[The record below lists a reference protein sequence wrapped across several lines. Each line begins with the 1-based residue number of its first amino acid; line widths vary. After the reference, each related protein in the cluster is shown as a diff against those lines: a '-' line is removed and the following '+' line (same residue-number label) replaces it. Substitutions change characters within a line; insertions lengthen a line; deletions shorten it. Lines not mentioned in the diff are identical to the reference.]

1 MKNIYIFLFTIFMF
15 IISCNK
21 PTTSPTGISSEVIN
35 GITYY
40 DPATAETKE
49 YGFIKMDDI
58 TFNQFSVKS
67 TFKKIAESENAIL
80 YLENGQNKSK
90 DDIIYFL
97 TRFEE
102 NYPKEVELYGKPSD
116 LDQNGKIIFL
126 MASLNDNMQQG
137 HPSTGGYFNRLDLDP
152 GKNGVKTEVLYVEVS
167 WTTDQVIGTMMHEL
181 QHLINYNVNVFGKNK
196 AMDIWLNEALSES
209 TSHLFSQSMT
219 AERKD
224 MLNKTPYY
232 SFYSWN
238 FKYNTGGNIFD
249 TKAILM
255 SYASSSMFMMW
266 LNNKTGGNYNI
277 YKEIAHSDPSLTSEQ
292 RLLNIT
298 SKNGLGDNMDD
309 LMLNWVDGLSKGEV
323 EGVNIAAID
332 PNSQDVSINGNI
344 ALVPKALVVYDT
356 AALQNID
363 KTKTI
368 ALNGQNWNG
377 YSAIINTANN
387 ATVGVVDKANII
399 ELNLLQAKNGLESS
413 AKYKSVDFDLLKGN
427 YIEVNTK

>member
-1 MKNIYIFLFTIFMF
+1 MKKTYVFLLFTIFMF

-21 PTTSPTGISSEVIN
+21 PTTSPTGPSSEVIN

-49 YGFIKMDDI
+49 YYIRRTDWSIGNDI
-58 TFNQFSVKS
+58 EVKS
-67 TFKKIAESENAIL
+67 KFKKLAESQHTIL
-80 YLENGQNKSK
+80 YAEDGQNVTREHISS
-90 DDIIYFL
+90 FL
-97 TRFEE
+97 TKFEE
-102 NYPKEVELYGKPSD
+102 YYPKEIEIYGEPSD
-116 LDQNGKIIFL
+116 LDQNGKVIFL
-126 MASLNDNMQQG
+126 MAALNTNKSPND
-137 HPSTGGYFNRLDLDP
+137 PSKGGYFNPLDLVI
-152 GKNGVKTEVLYVEVS
+152 GKNGAVGEYLHVD
-167 WTTDQVIGTMMHEL
+167 TDRSDLNYIVGVMMHEF
-181 QHLINYNVNVFGKNK
+181 QHLINANVNREK

-209 TSHLFSQSMT
+209 TSHIFSESLVN
-219 AERKD
+219 ERKD
-224 MLNKTPYY
+224 TLIKVPYY

-249 TKAILM
+249 SKAILM
-255 SYASSSMFMMW
+255 SYASSSMFMKW
-266 LNNKTGGNYNI
+266 LDIKTGGNYNI

-309 LMLNWVDGLSKGEV
+309 LMLNWVNGLSKGEV
-323 EGVNIAAID
+323 AGLDIAAID
-332 PNSQDVSINGNI
+332 PNSQDVSINGKI
-344 ALVPKALVVYDT
+344 ALVPKALIVYDT
-356 AALQNID
+356 ASLQGID

-387 ATVGVVDKANII
+387 DTVGVVDQANII
-399 ELNLLQAKNGLESS
+399 ELNLPQVNGLESS